1 MEAGARVGGKYVLLR
16 RIAAG
21 GMGDVWVARNET
33 TDAHVALKILRP
45 NRDVRTQ
52 ADERFRREAK
62 LGGLLGHRSIARIFD
77 FLDESDGTLILVMEL
92 LRGETLENHLQTLGP
107 VPTRE
112 ALAMMIPV
120 LSALQHGH
128 EHGVIHRDVKP
139 ANVFLHLEPDGRVI
153 PKLLDFGIAK
163 IPYSGTKTVSG
174 LVLGTPSYMSPE
186 QIRGE
191 DGLDGRS
198 DLFSAGVVLYELLT
212 GTCPFGATGDSASI
226 AAVLQGAVDPDPRI
240 DPRLWVELQRSLSK
254 RPAERHASAADMAA
268 ALCAAAGETE
278 DGLGAV
284 LKRAKPPP
292 TLSELTGPSSV
303 VRQAEPP
310 PPAAVHTQIV
320 VEEEEVAFEPPPRRT
335 SRWAVRIGV
344 LSAASLLALA
354 AVVTVHEVR
363 SSASVTAARAPGQ
376 TPASAAVS
384 PPADQAGVPAVP
396 DAALVAD
403 SPAVAATPAASTSA
417 APARTAPSRHAPRAV
432 PRKAPRVPPRPKS
445 FASNPGF

>member
-1 MEAGARVGGKYVLLR
+1 MDAGARVGGKYVLLR

-92 LRGETLENHLQTLGP
+92 LRGETLENHLQALGP

-163 IPYSGTKTVSG
+163 IPYSGTKTVDG

-198 DLFSAGVVLYELLT
+198 DLFSVGVVLYELLT
-212 GTCPFGATGDSASI
+212 GTCPFGAPGASASI

-240 DPRLWVELQRSLSK
+240 DPRLWVELQRSLAK

-292 TLSELTGPSSV
+292 TLTDLTGPSSV

-310 PPAAVHTQIV
+310 PPATVHTQSV
-320 VEEEEVAFEPPPRRT
+320 VAEEEPSVAPAPRRV

-363 SSASVTAARAPGQ
+363 SSASVAPRARDATPVATAASTG
-376 TPASAAVS
+376 
-384 PPADQAGVPAVP
+384 AD
-396 DAALVAD
+396 
-403 SPAVAATPAASTSA
+403 PAVAPVIPEPAGAASSATVVATPAASVSA
-417 APARTAPSRHAPRAV
+417 PPPRATPSRHAPRSV